1 MYPQGDLIDEQK
13 KCDEE
18 EEHLFYDKVVI
29 VCVLCVC
36 VRVCVTSCLSF
47 MHAQIHQ
54 SHQSEE
60 KAEKDF
66 IDFVQRT
73 SNYKLLQEAKQ
84 RQISALDMSGRSNV
98 AIG

>member
-1 MYPQGDLIDEQK
+1 M
-13 KCDEE
+13 
-18 EEHLFYDKVVI
+18 
-29 VCVLCVC
+29 CVLCVC
-36 VRVCVTSCLSF
+36 VSSVCVCVCVRVCGLAVSLY